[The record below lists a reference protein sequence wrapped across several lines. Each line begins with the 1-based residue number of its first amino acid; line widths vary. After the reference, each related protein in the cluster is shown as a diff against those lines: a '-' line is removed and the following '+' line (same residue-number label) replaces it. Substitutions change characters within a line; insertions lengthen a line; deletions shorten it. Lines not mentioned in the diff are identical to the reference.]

1 MTVHLLVTQL
11 RFTRSELIRCLE
23 GVTEDEARKRFEPMN
38 SISWIVGHLADQEN
52 LYWVRMAQGIK
63 ILPDLK
69 DLVGFGRPPSTPP
82 LDEMWSAWREI
93 TSTADRYL
101 DAVSTEVL
109 DTYFEMGG
117 KPIKENV
124 GTLLMRN
131 IYHYWFHTGEAYAI
145 RQFLGH
151 RDLPDFVGNMSQAAY
166 YSVR

>member
-1 MTVHLLVTQL
+1 MTVNLLVTQL

-63 ILPDLK
+63 MSPDLK

-82 LDEMWSAWREI
+82 LYEMLSAWREI

-109 DTYFEMGG
+109 ETYFEMGG

-124 GTLLMRN
+124 GTLFMRN

-151 RDLPDFVGNMSQAAY
+151 RELPDFVGNMSQAAY

>member
-1 MTVHLLVTQL
+1 MTVNLLVTQL

-38 SISWIVGHLADQEN
+38 SISWVVGHLADQEN

-63 ILPDLK
+63 MSPDLR

-82 LDEMWSAWREI
+82 LDEMWSTWREI
-93 TSTADRYL
+93 TSIADRYL
-101 DAVSTEVL
+101 DVVSTEVL
-109 DTYFEMGG
+109 ETYFEMGG

-131 IYHYWFHTGEAYAI
+131 IYHYWFHTGEAYAM

-166 YSVR
+166 YFER